1 MHWHDQRVHQ
11 SMESRK
17 VEHCDPLH
25 RRPHHAYEH
34 RDHHCDQL
42 VHYGRQ
48 RSMEGSWW
56 GKAEEEEGEQRAE
69 QKKSNCYLELEG
81 GDVKKTSMSMSM
93 NNIVHT
99 SNS

>member
-11 SMESRK
+11 SMEGRK
-17 VEHCDPLH
+17 VEHCDDPLH
-25 RRPHHAYEH
+25 RSHHYSDEH

-56 GKAEEEEGEQRAE
+56 GKAEQQEEEGEQRAE
-69 QKKSNCYLELEG
+69 QKKQ
-81 GDVKKTSMSMSM
+81 TA
-93 NNIVHT
+93 T
-99 SNS
+99 

>member
-25 RRPHHAYEH
+25 RRHHHADEH

-48 RSMEGSWW
+48 RSMEDG
-56 GKAEEEEGEQRAE
+56 GEK
-69 QKKSNCYLELEG
+69 QKKKESREQNRKSKLLRRGRRCKE
-81 GDVKKTSMSMSM
+81 V
-93 NNIVHT
+93 
-99 SNS
+99 